1 VRSFL
6 LGAALIAA
14 FLFGARPAIE
24 AIEGANGPNPCGRAL
39 PVPAELRLPQYVPS
53 GEPVAIEQTM
63 LDYLSSYRYRQLG
76 WCLDKSVRDTGPY
89 IHGISYG
96 VHPAVRIYYSPE
108 IIEWLRNG
116 RRGMPRDGAVI
127 IKEQYPGK
135 PAAAFAG
142 ATNEELRPTDWTIMI
157 RRASASHDGWFW
169 GELYEGMFGEKP
181 TRAHYPLAG
190 FGIYCLRCH
199 ASAEKAMTFVSLEN
213 VEGYPGSPLHYFI
226 DNSWRVK
233 QPPAPS
239 IESPSTPGPLS
250 ARSPLPLQT
259 FPPESIDTSLARAHG
274 TQLFLTSDQCMSCH
288 SAAPKLPFGP
298 LMWVR
303 GVNVSE
309 YGEWRWSP
317 MALAGRDPV
326 FYAQFESEMA
336 YLDSIAD
343 PHARSAL
350 RSQVAGICSTCHTV
364 MAKRQLAADHPK
376 LTFTPEMVF
385 DAEPSHWNYHYGG
398 LARDGISCAV
408 CHHVEQTRTPAGQS
422 ALAYFLNHKI
432 NGAFDL
438 TPPVKL
444 YGPFKDS
451 AIVTH
456 AMNEALGVKPRYS
469 AYTTSSRL
477 CASCHTINLPI
488 VDAVPVAAVP
498 KEHSVEQATYLEWL
512 NSRYQNEYGALPGA
526 KSCQDCH
533 MPAGIRDD
541 AQGLALTHI
550 ATKIALIQDNSYPK
564 TTNAASKTDL
574 NVRVRQS
581 GFRRH
586 ELLGLNAFL
595 LTLFKQYPDV
605 LGVRLNDYMTGFS
618 GDLDRAIAH
627 VVQQARTATATVK
640 IRTHLS
646 GRKLIADVE
655 VINLTGHRF
664 PSGVGFRRAFL
675 DFEVRDASNSRAAPI
690 FVSGRADARG
700 RILGPNG
707 VLPSEFFAAGPD
719 GRQQFQDHF
728 DEAHPI
734 TRPDQV
740 QIFEELTRDHSGRF
754 TTSFIR
760 RDEEVK
766 DNRLLPQG
774 WTRNGPTPDLPAY
787 FLHATYPVGRAA
799 TDPRYLDGRG
809 HAIVRY
815 VVALPASVD
824 PKHVRVDA
832 TLYYQ
837 SWEPAFI
844 AERASGSGPAA
855 TRFAVLTDRL
865 SLQNTPLAG
874 WKIRIASRSARVR

>member
-1 VRSFL
+1 MRSFL
-6 LGAALIAA
+6 FGAALVAVA
-14 FLFGARPAIE
+14 VFGARPALR
-24 AIEGANGPNPCGRAL
+24 AIEGPNPSNPCGRAL

-53 GEPVAIEQTM
+53 GEPVAIERTM
-63 LDYLSSYRYRQLG
+63 LAYLMSYRYRQLG

-96 VHPAVRIYYSPE
+96 VHPTVRIYYSPE
-108 IIEWLRNG
+108 IMQWLRNG
-116 RRGMPRDGAVI
+116 RRGMPPDGAVI

-142 ATNEELRPTDWTIMI
+142 LNEDRLRPTDWTIMI

-169 GELYEGMFGEKP
+169 GELYQGMFGDQRSP
-181 TRAHYPLAG
+181 ARYPLAG

-213 VEGYPGSPLHYFI
+213 IEGYPGTPLHYYV
-226 DNSWRVK
+226 DNSWRIK
-233 QPPAPS
+233 TPPPPS
-239 IESPSTPGPLS
+239 IESPSTPAPRSSAAPL
-250 ARSPLPLQT
+250 AVQT
-259 FPPESIDTSLARAHG
+259 FPPENIDTSLARAHG
-274 TQLFLTSDQCMSCH
+274 TQIFLTSDQCLGCH

-298 LMWVR
+298 VMWVH
-303 GVNVSE
+303 GINVSE

-326 FYAQFESEMA
+326 FYAQFEAEMA
-336 YLDSIAD
+336 YLATIKD
-343 PHARSAL
+343 PHARGAL
-350 RSQVAGICSTCHTV
+350 HRQVAGICSTCHTV

-385 DAEPSHWNYHYGG
+385 DAEPSHWSFHYGG

-408 CHHVEQTRTPAGQS
+408 CHHVEETKTPPGQ
-422 ALAYFLNHKI
+422 APLAYFLNHKI
-432 NGAFDL
+432 NGLFDL
-438 TPPVKL
+438 GPAAKL
-444 YGPFKDS
+444 YGPFKDNV
-451 AIVTH
+451 IVTH
-456 AMNEALGVKPRYS
+456 AMNESLGVKPHYS

-477 CASCHTINLPI
+477 CGSCHTIDLPV
-488 VDAVPVAAVP
+488 VDSVPVAAVP

-550 ATKIALIQDNSYPK
+550 ATKIALIQDTSYPK
-564 TTNAASKTDL
+564 TTHAAAKSDM
-574 NVRVRQS
+574 NVRVRQT

-595 LTLFKQYPDV
+595 LMLFKQYPDV
-605 LGVRLNDYMTGFS
+605 LGVRLTDYMTGS
-618 GDLDRAIAH
+618 SAGLDNAIAQ
-627 VVQQARTATATVK
+627 VVQQARTATATLRV
-640 IRTHLS
+640 RTHLS
-646 GRKLIADVE
+646 GRKLVADVE
-655 VINLTGHRF
+655 VVNLTGHRF

-675 DFEVRDASNSRAAPI
+675 DFEVRDASNTRAAPI
-690 FVSGRADARG
+690 FVSGRPDSRG
-700 RILGPNG
+700 RIHGPNG
-707 VLPSEFFAAGPD
+707 VLPSEFFLRGPD

-734 TRPDQV
+734 TRPGQV
-740 QIFEELTRDHSGRF
+740 QIFEELTRDHSGNF

-760 RDEEVK
+760 RDEAVK

-774 WTRNGPTPDLPAY
+774 WTKSGPAGMLPPY

-799 TDPRYLDGRG
+799 SDPRYLDGGG
-809 HAIVRY
+809 HAVVRY
-815 VVALPASVD
+815 VVTLPAGID
-824 PKHVRVDA
+824 PKRLRVDA

-844 AERASGSGPAA
+844 AQRAAGNGPAA
-855 TRFAVLTDRL
+855 ARFAALTSRL
-865 SLQNTPLAG
+865 DLENTAFAG
-874 WKIRIASRSARVR
+874 WKIRIAGASARVP